1 MSRKNL
7 KRYSRVFTLAV
18 IAAASISGVSAGTLD
33 DLRKQ
38 GYVTV
43 AVANEPPYSDI
54 KGSGFVSGAAPDV
67 ARAVM
72 KKLGVPELRA
82 KVVGYGAMIPA
93 LMARRVDMATSGLYI
108 KPKRCESI
116 IYSEPDLCGAEAFAV
131 MKGNPLNIKTYE
143 DIGKNKD
150 VTMTTCA
157 GCAEEAYALERGVS
171 EDQIKVFTD
180 PPSGIKMLQQGR
192 VDVFALSGLG
202 TADLLKKF
210 NDPNIELVM
219 PVEGVPMGCAGA
231 AFNSDDQEFRDAYDN
246 ALQELKDSG
255 EFAKIIEP
263 YGFSAA
269 ATFGVKRDDFCPN
282 N

>member
-1 MSRKNL
+1 MG
-7 KRYSRVFTLAV
+7 AV
-18 IAAASISGVSAGTLD
+18 ALTITTGVASAGTLD

-38 GYVTV
+38 GYATV

-54 KGSGFVSGAAPDV
+54 KGDGYVTGAAPDV

-72 KKLGVPELRA
+72 KKLGVPELKA
-82 KVVGYGAMIPA
+82 KVVAYGSMIPA

-116 IYSEPDLCGAEAFAV
+116 IYSQPDLCGAEAFAV
-131 MKGNPLNIKTYE
+131 AKGNPHNIMTYE
-143 DIGKNKD
+143 DIGKNPD

-171 EDQIKVFTD
+171 KDQIKVFSD

-202 TADLLKKF
+202 TQDLLKKT
-210 NDPNIELVM
+210 NDANLELIM
-219 PVEGVPMGCAGA
+219 PVKGVPMGCAGA
-231 AFNSDDQEFRDAYDN
+231 AFNPDDKEFRDAYDM
-246 ALQELKDSG
+246 ALKELKSSG
-255 EFAKIIEP
+255 EFAKIVEP
-263 YGFSAA
+263 YGFSAE
-269 ATFGVKRDDFCPN
+269 ATLAVERDDFCPGN
-282 N
+282 